1 MGRDSGLLRIPIT
14 LAMLYD
20 RLMYSICP
28 RTLVLPAADRAR
40 AMGRRCGQLYILKP
54 DRDAHI

>member
-1 MGRDSGLLRIPIT
+1 LLRIPIT